1 MLRRPTGAGV
11 ALWGAAFTLDVGYFW
26 VSLTHCGCGT
36 HLKPE
41 PLQVSHKVF
50 NLFGH
55 LRPVIF
61 IFGFYPQGDTG
72 LFRPVNGG
80 EHERGGVLTVEVY
93 RAGAVRDEVVIG
105 GAFGSGEANIYFV
118 GGGGVAVDK
127 AVQVVGGRVVLVAYN
142 HAFGG
147 VGAGALE
154 GSSADLFEYLV
165 FGDGDAGEGIR
176 LAHRSI
182 ISRVSKP

>member
-1 MLRRPTGAGV
+1 MLRRLTGAGTV
-11 ALWGAAFTLDVGYFW
+11 LWGAAFTLDVGYFL
-26 VSLTHCGCGT
+26 VSLTHCGCGA

-41 PLQVSHKVF
+41 SLQVSHKVF
-50 NLFGH
+50 DLLGH
-55 LRPVIF
+55 LRPV

-72 LFRPVNGG
+72 LVRPVNGG

-93 RAGAVRDEVVIG
+93 GAGAVRDEVVIG

-118 GGGGVAVDK
+118 GGGGVAVDE
-127 AVQVVGGRVVLVAYN
+127 AVQFVGGRVVPVAYN

>member
-1 MLRRPTGAGV
+1 M
-11 ALWGAAFTLDVGYFW
+11 
-26 VSLTHCGCGT
+26 
-36 HLKPE
+36 
-41 PLQVSHKVF
+41 
-50 NLFGH
+50 
-55 LRPVIF
+55 
-61 IFGFYPQGDTG
+61 
-72 LFRPVNGG
+72 FRPVNGG

-93 RAGAVRDEVVIG
+93 RAGAVRDEVVIAVIG
-105 GAFGSGEANIYFV
+105 GAFGSGESNIYFV
-118 GGGGVAVDK
+118 GGGGVAVDET
-127 AVQVVGGRVVLVAYN
+127 VQFVGGRVVPVAYN